1 MFSFGGKKKGYG
13 HGRLR
18 DLRDEVR
25 LTDLQPGEEA
35 TISNLSDEQEGY
47 DRLRELG
54 LSNGTPVR
62 VIKLAPLG
70 DPMEIKVR
78 GYYLS
83 LRRNMARHIHVR
95 RRHRGGRFEE

>member
-1 MFSFGGKKKGYG
+1 MFSFGGNKKGPR
-13 HGRLR
+13 HGRR
-18 DLRDEVR
+18 RNIAGDVP

-35 TISNLSDEQEGY
+35 TISNLSDNQEGY

-95 RRHRGGRFEE
+95 RRYRGGRFED